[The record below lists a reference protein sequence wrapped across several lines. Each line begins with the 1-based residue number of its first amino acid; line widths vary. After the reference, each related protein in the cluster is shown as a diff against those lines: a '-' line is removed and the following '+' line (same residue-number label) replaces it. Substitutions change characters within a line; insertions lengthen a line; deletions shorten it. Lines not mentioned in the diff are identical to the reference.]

1 MDYPLWVV
9 HFSLRCRGRIWFY
22 DRANFS
28 GRLVAGSQSGERK
41 LVLARVPFGAEEGFS
56 PMIPAPVTKF
66 IQQIEIRFKQISIL
80 LAPLQNGSSPDRSFA
95 IMMQW
100 KLSASF

>member
-9 HFSLRCRGRIWFY
+9 HLSLRRRGSIWFY
-22 DRANFS
+22 DRASFS

-56 PMIPAPVTKF
+56 PIILPPRPNLFNRLRFV
-66 IQQIEIRFKQISIL
+66 FKQISIL
-80 LAPLQNGSSPDRSFA
+80 LATL
-95 IMMQW
+95 
-100 KLSASF
+100 